1 MADLKFDGIS
11 VATVGPAL
19 GHEMFVDDVTL
30 LQAEQA
36 GQAGSPVKVFVDHDE
51 SIDSLIGL
59 LNNFRIEEDQ
69 LRADLELLSA
79 HPQAEF
85 YAEILS
91 KAPGRVGFSMAFSGK
106 PEEVGDR
113 RFARVENLVSV
124 DLVSRPAAN
133 REGVFRAGSEPSQVD
148 TSAEGMTE
156 NSSISTSG
164 SAYYVSAP
172 AFNTGIATSVF
183 QEAQFDAKAA
193 IEALTAV
200 VSKLEESVAA
210 IAADKAEAVEAE
222 VVAEEVK
229 SEEAA
234 PAPEAAEL
242 SALSAKVAE
251 LEIALAAKGSEAVA
265 SNAVASEDPVEQFKA
280 ASESKDWKRA
290 AQIFSANK
298 SAIYRARNA
307 RTF

>member
-1 MADLKFDGIS
+1 MAELKFEGIS

-106 PEEVGDR
+106 PEEVGEK

-133 REGVFRAGSEPSQVD
+133 REGVFRAGSEPASVD
-148 TSAEGMTE
+148 TAAEGMANAEIKTE
-156 NSSISTSG
+156 Q
-164 SAYYVSAP
+164 V
-172 AFNTGIATSVF
+172 
-183 QEAQFDAKAA
+183 EFDAKAA
-193 IEALTAV
+193 IEALTEV
-200 VSKLEESVAA
+200 VSKLQESVEA
-210 IAADKAEAVEAE
+210 IAADKSEPAEAE

>member
-59 LNNFRIEEDQ
+59 LNNFRIEQDQ

-106 PEEVGDR
+106 PEEMGDR

-133 REGVFRAGSEPSQVD
+133 REGVFRAGSEPVQVD
-148 TSAEGMTE
+148 TSAGGMTE
-156 NSSISTSG
+156 SSVTEQ
-164 SAYYVSAP
+164 V
-172 AFNTGIATSVF
+172 
-183 QEAQFDAKAA
+183 EFDAKAA

-210 IAADKAEAVEAE
+210 IAADKSEPAEAE

-307 RTF
+307 KTF

>member
-1 MADLKFDGIS
+1 MAALKFEGIS

-36 GQAGSPVKVFVDHDE
+36 GVAGSPVKVFVDHDE

-106 PEEVGDR
+106 PEELGDR

-133 REGVFRAGSEPSQVD
+133 KEGVFRAGKEPWTDMPHVSTPADTILDTMHVD
-148 TSAEGMTE
+148 FLHPVDIALEGMGNPIE
-156 NSSISTSG
+156 SN
-164 SAYYVSAP
+164 
-172 AFNTGIATSVF
+172 
-183 QEAQFDAKAA
+183 EAQFDAKAA
-193 IEALTAV
+193 IEALSAV
-200 VSKLEESVAA
+200 VSKLEETVSA
-210 IAADKAEAVEAE
+210 IAADKSEPAEAE

-251 LEIALAAKGSEAVA
+251 LEIALAAKGSEAVS
-265 SNAVASEDPVEQFKA
+265 SNGAASEDPVEQFKA
-280 ASESKDWKRA
+280 ASEAKDWKRV
-290 AQIFSANK
+290 AQLFSANK
-298 SAIYRARNA
+298 AAILRARNA
-307 RTF
+307 KNF

>member
-1 MADLKFDGIS
+1 MAELKFDGIS

-106 PEEVGDR
+106 PEELGDR

-133 REGVFRAGSEPSQVD
+133 REGVFRAGSEPVQVD

-156 NSSISTSG
+156 SSVTEQ
-164 SAYYVSAP
+164 V
-172 AFNTGIATSVF
+172 
-183 QEAQFDAKAA
+183 EFDAKAA

-210 IAADKAEAVEAE
+210 IAADKSEPAEAE

>member
-1 MADLKFDGIS
+1 MAALKFLGIS

-36 GQAGSPVKVFVDHDE
+36 GVAGSPVKVFVDHDE
-51 SIDSLIGL
+51 SIDSLIGFL
-59 LNNFRIEEDQ
+59 SAFRIEEDQ
-69 LRADLELLSA
+69 LRADLELLSS

-85 YAEILS
+85 YAEILT
-91 KAPGRVGFSMAFSGK
+91 KAPNRVGFSMAFSGK

-133 REGVFRAGSEPSQVD
+133 VNGVFKAGQTPPVD
-148 TSAEGMTE
+148 TASEGMDE
-156 NSSISTSG
+156 K
-164 SAYYVSAP
+164 
-172 AFNTGIATSVF
+172 SVAN
-183 QEAQFDAKAA
+183 EVEFDAKAA
-193 IEALTAV
+193 LEALTAV
-200 VSKLEESVAA
+200 VSKLEETVAA
-210 IAADKAEAVEAE
+210 LASDNNEAAAEE
-222 VVAEEVK
+222 VVAEEAKV
-229 SEEAA
+229 EEAA
-234 PAPEAAEL
+234 PVVESAEL

-251 LEIALAAKGSEAVA
+251 LEIALAAKGSEAVS
-265 SNAVASEDPVEQFKA
+265 SNGAASEDPVEQFKA

-298 SAIYRARNA
+298 AAIYRARNSKN
-307 RTF
+307 F

>member
-1 MADLKFDGIS
+1 
-11 VATVGPAL
+11 
-19 GHEMFVDDVTL
+19 MFVDDVTL

-36 GQAGSPVKVFVDHDE
+36 GVAGSPVKVFVDHDE

-106 PEEVGDR
+106 PEELGDR
-113 RFARVENLVSV
+113 RFARVESLVSV

-133 REGVFRAGSEPSQVD
+133 REGVFRAGSESLDRMHKDFQHPEVD
-148 TSAEGMTE
+148 TTAKGMTE
-156 NSSISTSG
+156 
-164 SAYYVSAP
+164 VSKP
-172 AFNTGIATSVF
+172 E
-183 QEAQFDAKAA
+183 EAQFDAKAA
-193 IEALTAV
+193 IEALSAV
-200 VSKLEESVAA
+200 VSKLEETVAA
-210 IAADKAEAVEAE
+210 IAADKSEPAEAE

-229 SEEAA
+229 AEEAA
-234 PAPEAAEL
+234 PPAESAEL

-280 ASESKDWKRA
+280 ASEAKDWKRV

-298 SAIYRARNA
+298 GAILRARNA
-307 RTF
+307 KTF

>member
-1 MADLKFDGIS
+1 MAALKFEGIS

-36 GQAGSPVKVFVDHDE
+36 GLAGSPVKVFVDHDE
-51 SIDSLIGL
+51 SIDSLIGFL
-59 LNNFRIEEDQ
+59 SGFRIEEDQ

-79 HPQAEF
+79 HPQADF
-85 YAEILS
+85 YAEILT
-91 KAPGRVGFSMAFSGK
+91 KAPGRVGFSMTFAGK

-133 REGVFRAGSEPSQVD
+133 PDGVFKAGKIDMAGEVMDEQSVPAQV
-148 TSAEGMTE
+148 E
-156 NSSISTSG
+156 
-164 SAYYVSAP
+164 
-172 AFNTGIATSVF
+172 
-183 QEAQFDAKAA
+183 FDAKAA
-193 IEALTAV
+193 IEALSATVA
-200 VSKLEESVAA
+200 KLEESVAA
-210 IAADKAEAVEAE
+210 IAAEKAEVAPEAAPVAE
-222 VVAEEVK
+222 AEEVK
-229 SEEAA
+229 AEEAA
-234 PAPEAAEL
+234 PAVESAEL

-265 SNAVASEDPVEQFKA
+265 SSGAASEDPVEQFKA

-290 AQIFSANK
+290 SQIFSANK
-298 SAIYRARNA
+298 AAIYRARNSKN
-307 RTF
+307 F

>member
-1 MADLKFDGIS
+1 MAALKFEGIS
-11 VATVGPAL
+11 VATDGPAL

-59 LNNFRIEEDQ
+59 LNNFRIEQDQ

-133 REGVFRAGSEPSQVD
+133 REGVFRAGSEPAQVD

-156 NSSISTSG
+156 NSASDK
-164 SAYYVSAP
+164 V
-172 AFNTGIATSVF
+172 
-183 QEAQFDAKAA
+183 EFDAKAA
-193 IEALTAV
+193 IEALTEV
-200 VSKLEESVAA
+200 VSKLQESVEA
-210 IAADKAEAVEAE
+210 IAADKSEPAEAE

-265 SNAVASEDPVEQFKA
+265 SNAAASEDPVEQFKA

-307 RTF
+307 KTF

>member
-1 MADLKFDGIS
+1 MAELKFDGIS

-106 PEEVGDR
+106 PEELGDR

-133 REGVFRAGSEPSQVD
+133 REGVFRAGSEPAQVD

-156 NSSISTSG
+156 SSVTEQ
-164 SAYYVSAP
+164 V
-172 AFNTGIATSVF
+172 
-183 QEAQFDAKAA
+183 EFDAKAA

-210 IAADKAEAVEAE
+210 IAADKSEPAEAE

-298 SAIYRARNA
+298 SAIFRARNA

>member
-1 MADLKFDGIS
+1 MAELKFDGIS

-106 PEEVGDR
+106 PEELGDR

-133 REGVFRAGSEPSQVD
+133 REGVFRAGSEPVQVD

-156 NSSISTSG
+156 SSVTEQ
-164 SAYYVSAP
+164 V
-172 AFNTGIATSVF
+172 
-183 QEAQFDAKAA
+183 EFDAKAA

-210 IAADKAEAVEAE
+210 IAADKSEPAEAE

-307 RTF
+307 KNF

>member
-1 MADLKFDGIS
+1 MAELKFDGIS

-106 PEEVGDR
+106 PEEVGEK

-133 REGVFRAGSEPSQVD
+133 REGVFRAGIEPAQVD

-156 NSSISTSG
+156 
-164 SAYYVSAP
+164 VSQP
-172 AFNTGIATSVF
+172 V
-183 QEAQFDAKAA
+183 EAQFDAKAA
-193 IEALTAV
+193 IDLLVASVA
-200 VSKLEESVAA
+200 KLEETVAA
-210 IAADKAEAVEAE
+210 LAERDPNAGVTPIVEESPKVEEPA
-222 VVAEEVK
+222 AEE
-229 SEEAA
+229 A
-234 PAPEAAEL
+234 APEAAEL

-307 RTF
+307 KTF

>member
-1 MADLKFDGIS
+1 MAALKFEGIS

-36 GQAGSPVKVFVDHDE
+36 GVAGSPVKVFVDHDE

-59 LNNFRIEEDQ
+59 LSNFRIEEDQ

-133 REGVFRAGSEPSQVD
+133 REGVFRAGSEPTVD
-148 TSAEGMTE
+148 TASEGMDE
-156 NSSISTSG
+156 KS
-164 SAYYVSAP
+164 VP
-172 AFNTGIATSVF
+172 AQV
-183 QEAQFDAKAA
+183 EFDAKAA
-193 IEALTAV
+193 IEALAAT
-200 VSKLEESVAA
+200 VSKLEETVSA
-210 IAADKAEAVEAE
+210 IAADKSEPAE
-222 VVAEEVK
+222 VPAGEAEEVK
-229 SEEAA
+229 AEEAA
-234 PAPEAAEL
+234 PAVESAEL

-265 SNAVASEDPVEQFKA
+265 SNGAASEDPVEQFKA

-290 AQIFSANK
+290 TQIFSANK
-298 SAIYRARNA
+298 AAILRARNQKN
-307 RTF
+307 F

>member
-106 PEEVGDR
+106 PEELGDR

-133 REGVFRAGSEPSQVD
+133 REGVFRAGSEPAQVD

-156 NSSISTSG
+156 SSVTEQ
-164 SAYYVSAP
+164 V
-172 AFNTGIATSVF
+172 
-183 QEAQFDAKAA
+183 EFDAKAA

-210 IAADKAEAVEAE
+210 ISADKSEPAEAE

-265 SNAVASEDPVEQFKA
+265 SNGAASEDPVEQFKA

-298 SAIYRARNA
+298 SAIFRARNA

>member
-1 MADLKFDGIS
+1 MAELKFDGIS

-106 PEEVGDR
+106 PEEMGDR

-133 REGVFRAGSEPSQVD
+133 REGVFRAGSEPLDRMHKDFQHPEVD
-148 TSAEGMTE
+148 TSARGMTE
-156 NSSISTSG
+156 ASIE
-164 SAYYVSAP
+164 
-172 AFNTGIATSVF
+172 NN
-183 QEAQFDAKAA
+183 EAQFDAKAA
-193 IEALTAV
+193 IKALSAV
-200 VSKLEESVAA
+200 VSKLEETVSA
-210 IAADKAEAVEAE
+210 IAADKSEPAEAE

>member
-1 MADLKFDGIS
+1 MAELKFDGIS

-133 REGVFRAGSEPSQVD
+133 REGVFRAGIEPAQVD

-156 NSSISTSG
+156 SSVTEQ
-164 SAYYVSAP
+164 V
-172 AFNTGIATSVF
+172 
-183 QEAQFDAKAA
+183 EFDAKAA

-210 IAADKAEAVEAE
+210 IAADKSEPTEAE

-298 SAIYRARNA
+298 SAIFRARNA
-307 RTF
+307 KTF

>member
-1 MADLKFDGIS
+1 
-11 VATVGPAL
+11 
-19 GHEMFVDDVTL
+19 
-30 LQAEQA
+30 
-36 GQAGSPVKVFVDHDE
+36 VFVDHDE

-59 LNNFRIEEDQ
+59 LNNFRIEQDQ

-133 REGVFRAGSEPSQVD
+133 REGVFRAGSEPAQVD

-156 NSSISTSG
+156 NSASDK
-164 SAYYVSAP
+164 V
-172 AFNTGIATSVF
+172 
-183 QEAQFDAKAA
+183 EFDAKAA
-193 IEALTAV
+193 IEALTEV
-200 VSKLEESVAA
+200 VSKLQESVEA
-210 IAADKAEAVEAE
+210 IAADKSEPAEAE

-265 SNAVASEDPVEQFKA
+265 SNAAASEDPVEQFKA

-307 RTF
+307 KTF

>member
-1 MADLKFDGIS
+1 MAELKFDGIS

-133 REGVFRAGSEPSQVD
+133 REGVFRAGSEPVQVD

-156 NSSISTSG
+156 SSVTEQ
-164 SAYYVSAP
+164 V
-172 AFNTGIATSVF
+172 
-183 QEAQFDAKAA
+183 EFDAKAA

-210 IAADKAEAVEAE
+210 IAADKSEPAEAE
-222 VVAEEVK
+222 VVAEE
-229 SEEAA
+229 AA
-234 PAPEAAEL
+234 PAPEPAEL

-265 SNAVASEDPVEQFKA
+265 SNGAASEDPVEQFKA

-298 SAIYRARNA
+298 AAIYRARNA
-307 RTF
+307 KNF

>member
-1 MADLKFDGIS
+1 MAALKFEGIS

-36 GQAGSPVKVFVDHDE
+36 GVAGSPVKVFVDHDE

-59 LNNFRIEEDQ
+59 LSNFRIEEDQ

-133 REGVFRAGSEPSQVD
+133 REGVFRAGSEPTVD
-148 TSAEGMTE
+148 TASEGMDE
-156 NSSISTSG
+156 KS
-164 SAYYVSAP
+164 VP
-172 AFNTGIATSVF
+172 AQV
-183 QEAQFDAKAA
+183 EFDAKAA
-193 IEALTAV
+193 IEALAAT
-200 VSKLEESVAA
+200 VSKLEETVSA
-210 IAADKAEAVEAE
+210 IAADKSEPAEAPAVEAE
-222 VVAEEVK
+222 EVK
-229 SEEAA
+229 AEEAA
-234 PAPEAAEL
+234 PAVESAEL

-265 SNAVASEDPVEQFKA
+265 SNGAASEDPVEQFKA

-290 AQIFSANK
+290 TQIFSANK
-298 SAIYRARNA
+298 AAILRARNA
-307 RTF
+307 KNF

>member
-1 MADLKFDGIS
+1 MADLKFEGIS

-59 LNNFRIEEDQ
+59 LNNFRIEQDQ

-106 PEEVGDR
+106 PEEMGDR

-133 REGVFRAGSEPSQVD
+133 REGVFRAGSEPVQVD

-156 NSSISTSG
+156 SSVTEQ
-164 SAYYVSAP
+164 V
-172 AFNTGIATSVF
+172 
-183 QEAQFDAKAA
+183 EFDAKAA

-210 IAADKAEAVEAE
+210 IAADKSEPAEAE

-298 SAIYRARNA
+298 SAIFRARNA

>member
-1 MADLKFDGIS
+1 MAELKFDGIS

-59 LNNFRIEEDQ
+59 LNNFRIQEDQ

-91 KAPGRVGFSMAFSGK
+91 KAPGRVGFSMAFSGR

-133 REGVFRAGSEPSQVD
+133 REGVFRAGSEPAQVD

-156 NSSISTSG
+156 SSVTEQ
-164 SAYYVSAP
+164 V
-172 AFNTGIATSVF
+172 
-183 QEAQFDAKAA
+183 EFDAKAA

-210 IAADKAEAVEAE
+210 IAADKSEPAEAE

-307 RTF
+307 KNF

>member
-59 LNNFRIEEDQ
+59 LNNFRIEQDQ

-106 PEEVGDR
+106 PEELGDR

-133 REGVFRAGSEPSQVD
+133 KEGVFRAGSEPAKID
-148 TSAEGMTE
+148 TPTEGMTE
-156 NSSISTSG
+156 NI
-164 SAYYVSAP
+164 VSEQ
-172 AFNTGIATSVF
+172 V
-183 QEAQFDAKAA
+183 EFDAKAA

-210 IAADKAEAVEAE
+210 IAADKSEPAEAE
-222 VVAEEVK
+222 VAAEEVK
-229 SEEAA
+229 AEEVA
-234 PAPEAAEL
+234 PAAEPAEL

-265 SNAVASEDPVEQFKA
+265 SNGAASEDPIEQFKA
-280 ASESKDWKRA
+280 ASESKDWKRV

-298 SAIYRARNA
+298 SAILRARNA
-307 RTF
+307 KTF

>member
-1 MADLKFDGIS
+1 MAELKFDGIS

-91 KAPGRVGFSMAFSGK
+91 KAPSRVGFSMAFSGK

-133 REGVFRAGSEPSQVD
+133 REGVFRAGSEPAQVD

-156 NSSISTSG
+156 SSVTEQ
-164 SAYYVSAP
+164 V
-172 AFNTGIATSVF
+172 
-183 QEAQFDAKAA
+183 EFDAKAA

-210 IAADKAEAVEAE
+210 IAADKSESAEAE
-222 VVAEEVK
+222 VVA
-229 SEEAA
+229 EEAA

-265 SNAVASEDPVEQFKA
+265 SNAIASEDPVEQFKA

-298 SAIYRARNA
+298 SAIFRARNA
-307 RTF
+307 KTF

>member
-1 MADLKFDGIS
+1 MAELKFNGIS

-106 PEEVGDR
+106 PEELGDR
-113 RFARVENLVSV
+113 RFARVESLVSV

-133 REGVFRAGSEPSQVD
+133 REGVFRAGSESLDRMHKDFQHPEVD
-148 TSAEGMTE
+148 TTAKGMTE
-156 NSSISTSG
+156 
-164 SAYYVSAP
+164 VSKP
-172 AFNTGIATSVF
+172 E
-183 QEAQFDAKAA
+183 EAQFDAKAA
-193 IEALTAV
+193 IEALSAV
-200 VSKLEESVAA
+200 VSKLEETVAA
-210 IAADKAEAVEAE
+210 IAADKSEPAEAPAVEAE
-222 VVAEEVK
+222 EVK
-229 SEEAA
+229 AEEAA
-234 PAPEAAEL
+234 PAVESAEL

-251 LEIALAAKGSEAVA
+251 LEIALAAKGSEAVS
-265 SNAVASEDPVEQFKA
+265 SNGAASEDPVEQFKA
-280 ASESKDWKRA
+280 ASEAKDWKRV
-290 AQIFSANK
+290 AQLFSANK
-298 SAIYRARNA
+298 AAILRARNA
-307 RTF
+307 KNF